1 MKSTTSAA
9 EALLRLRESAK
20 RLKLAELRMK
30 QAEKE
35 AKALDVLCEAFEQWR
50 AEKTAAAASG
60 GNAVLRNKP
69 TE

>member
-1 MKSTTSAA
+1 MEPASSAA

-20 RLKLAELRMK
+20 RLKIAELRMK

-35 AKALDVLCEAFEQWR
+35 AKALEVLCEAFKQWR
-50 AEKTAAAASG
+50 AEQTAAAAIG
-60 GNAVLRNKP
+60 GTEVLRNKP